1 MRLTSGI
8 ARALVAIGMVD
19 TLCHLLLHQADL
31 VRGAA
36 AISLGHFTKLP
47 LSRRQLLKRCTK
59 DPFLVDVLQ
68 FYNDKK
74 ALAQDFVDGLC
85 FFFTSVL
92 SFISLFHL
100 AWHHCRMIGLPPIQ
114 QGRLSLLNAEQGP
127 MQFRAQRN
135 SMANANEQNAIDNVA
150 KANDATA
157 RNEGSRENSENGE
170 EDDTKREDD
179 DVSLPVEMSADG
191 DASDE
196 EVDHS

>member
-1 MRLTSGI
+1 
-8 ARALVAIGMVD
+8 
-19 TLCHLLLHQADL
+19 
-31 VRGAA
+31 
-36 AISLGHFTKLP
+36 
-47 LSRRQLLKRCTK
+47 
-59 DPFLVDVLQ
+59 
-68 FYNDKK
+68 
-74 ALAQDFVDGLC
+74 
-85 FFFTSVL
+85 
-92 SFISLFHL
+92 
-100 AWHHCRMIGLPPIQ
+100 MIGLPPIQ